1 MLVGGGGWSL
11 AVTDLATVAEG
22 AGDWAAFG
30 TTVEIMAQS
39 SSVEVGL
46 RAEKEQPWEN
56 GPHSHKQSKKISL
69 DQ

>member
-1 MLVGGGGWSL
+1 M
-11 AVTDLATVAEG
+11 VAEG